1 MLRSTFIPRKQI
13 HKVINCH
20 NIRLQVRQYKVLSME
35 TSCDDTCV
43 ALIDRD
49 PLNDKVEVLS
59 HVKRTLNSYGDGGI
73 IPTKAFDHHQKQIAS
88 ATREVFTKNN
98 ISPLNPPD
106 LICVTRGPGMK
117 GSLTIGLDFAKGLS
131 VAFDKPLVGVHHM
144 LGHLLIPRLD
154 RNVNVQY
161 PFLSLLI
168 SGGHTMLVLSESLFK
183 HEILCDTI
191 DVACGDALDKVAR
204 EVGMEGETN
213 LGREMD
219 SFLKDI
225 DSFKGNT
232 NLPQYNFD
240 MPLPLMNKRGRVNQ
254 LNFAFGAFQG
264 RVQEIN
270 KTNTDLVE
278 DLNFR
283 KQLAYQAQA
292 AVFKHITNKLKLT
305 LDQHKDK
312 LGDVKHFV
320 ASGGVAS
327 NLTLRQTLTDTLRE
341 HSNITEIHYPPVELC
356 TDNAVM
362 IGWAGI
368 EMFESKERLT
378 TELGVCPIGKWPINE
393 VLDVEGWIRKN
404 E

>member
-1 MLRSTFIPRKQI
+1 MISLISRTLRSEGRSLFTPPSSLIS
-13 HKVINCH
+13 
-20 NIRLQVRQYKVLSME
+20 IRHYKVLSIE

-43 ALIDRD
+43 ALLDRD
-49 PLNDKVEVLS
+49 PISDKVEVLS

-73 IPTKAFDHHQKQIAS
+73 IPTKAFDNHQRQIAS
-88 ATREVFTKNN
+88 VTKEVLQQNGIT
-98 ISPLNPPD
+98 SLNPPD

-154 RNVNVQY
+154 RNIDVQY

-168 SGGHTMLVLSESLFK
+168 SGGHTMLVLSESIFK

-219 SFLKDI
+219 LFLKDI
-225 DSFKGNT
+225 DSFKGNQD
-232 NLPQYNFD
+232 LPQYSFD

-264 RVQEIN
+264 RVQEIKKAN
-270 KTNTDLVE
+270 PELIN

-283 KQLAYQAQA
+283 KQLAYQAQCA
-292 AVFKHITNKLKLT
+292 IFNHITNKLKLT
-305 LDQHKDK
+305 LELNKDK
-312 LGDVKHFV
+312 LSQVTHFV

-327 NLTLRQTLTDTLRE
+327 NLTLRQTLTDTLLE
-341 HSNITEIHYPPVELC
+341 NSNITKTHYPPVELC

-368 EMFESKERLT
+368 EMYESGEHLT
-378 TELGVCPIGKWPINE
+378 TELGVCPIGKWPISE
-393 VLDVEGWIRKN
+393 ILDVDGWIRK
-404 E
+404 